1 MNIGI
6 LLIFLV
12 TTRTSEKSFQSHTS
26 DLNDDDI
33 LEALSDLI
41 LSPDSTKQNRQLDNF
56 EFVENIKSERQ
67 TFSSSEKCDLVGFEF
82 KKGVECKE
90 VVEVECG
97 PTNVTKTRYELV
109 NKCKSS
115 IETKCGVTNV
125 EVPQQHCRESLRN
138 R

>member
-12 TTRTSEKSFQSHTS
+12 KTRSRSS

-41 LSPDSTKQNRQLDNF
+41 LSQDSTKQNRQLDNF

-90 VVEVECG
+90 VVECG
-97 PTNVTKTRYELV
+97 PINLTKTRYELV
-109 NKCKSS
+109 NKGKSS
-115 IETKCGVTNV
+115 IKTKCGVTNV
-125 EVPQQHCRESLRN
+125 EVPHQHCREILRN